1 MINQLIGNEQAQ
13 VRLSLNLRQ
22 MGEDINKL
30 KQHTPQ

>member
-22 MGEDINKL
+22 MGAIIKFEDKKI
-30 KQHTPQ
+30 TR